1 MRRGL
6 EIRTRTT
13 AAHHASSSQ
22 HRATR
27 PLRDH
32 PTTTTAL
39 EPKTSLQSLVQ
50 ANRSRS
56 ETECA
61 FKVIDKFTV
70 DPEDHAIGI

>member
-22 HRATR
+22 HPATR

-39 EPKTSLQSLVQ
+39 EPKQVFSHWSKL
-50 ANRSRS
+50 
-56 ETECA
+56 TEA
-61 FKVIDKFTV
+61 DQK
-70 DPEDHAIGI
+70 PSAHLR